1 MEGSISTQ
9 YHSGISVCNY
19 SKKEE
24 LANAISHGIGVVLG
38 IIGLIASVIKGWHH
52 LNGVQM
58 FGLIL
63 YNSSIILLFFCSTLY
78 HSIHLPEW
86 RSRLKLADHCAIYLL
101 IAGTYTPLMLISLKT
116 VQADLVLAA
125 IWILALAG
133 IVFKLMF
140 LHRFKGLSLAIYL
153 LMGWLCVTVMSQLT
167 ANLSSSGFNLLL
179 AGGLFYSV
187 GVIFYVVKAI
197 PFNHAI
203 WHLFVLMG
211 AFSHWLCIYLTVL
224 PANG

>member
-1 MEGSISTQ
+1 MLS
-9 YHSGISVCNY
+9 NY
-19 SKKEE
+19 SKNEE
-24 LANAISHGIGVVLG
+24 WANAISHGLGVLLG
-38 IIGLIASVIKGWHH
+38 IAGLAACIIKGRDT
-52 LNGVQM
+52 LTSVQM
-58 FGLIL
+58 LGVIL
-63 YNSSIILLFFCSTLY
+63 YNASIILLFLCSTLY
-78 HSIHLPEW
+78 HSIHLPRW
-86 RSRLKLADHCAIYLL
+86 KSRLKLADHCAIYLL
-101 IAGTYTPLMLISLKT
+101 IAGTYTPLMLISLQT
-116 VQADLVLAA
+116 VQADMVLAA

-133 IVFKLMF
+133 IVFKVMF
-140 LHRFKGLSLAIYL
+140 LHRFKGLSVAIYL

-167 ANLSSSGFNLLL
+167 ANLTSSGFDLLL